1 MLHTFTSVPA
11 LNKFH
16 AEQLPEIKL
25 KKEAMETVNAIK
37 KLLSSGGKITQGSE
51 STSTAPS
58 EVLSTSRYDPNYEPT
73 KEEVDEHAVWLG
85 MDLVKDQHFRWIA
98 EQGLKR
104 AMPPDWKACKTP
116 DTGEIFYFNFK
127 TSETTWDHPCDSID
141 KNLFLEAKKKE
152 KK

>member
-1 MLHTFTSVPA
+1 MLHMFTSVPA
-11 LNKFH
+11 VNKFH
-16 AEQLPEIKL
+16 AEQLPQINL
-25 KKEAMETVNAIK
+25 KREAMETVNAIK
-37 KLLSSGGKITQGSE
+37 KLLSSGGSE
-51 STSTAPS
+51 SYSGGNKILSPS
-58 EVLSTSRYDPNYEPT
+58 KYCPDYEPT
-73 KEEVDEHAVWLG
+73 KEEVDEYAVWLG